1 MLERKAIELIEE
13 MNEAKNEMREMF
25 IDLIDIEDLDDEG
38 VKNLKLMG
46 KCLGIM
52 TKSMEYMQDEAQVL
66 DSMNRKLDQVILSL
80 SIRN

>member
-1 MLERKAIELIEE
+1 MLEQKAIELIEE
-13 MNEAKNEMREMF
+13 MNEVKNDMRKMF
-25 IDLIDIEDLDDEG
+25 IDLINIEDLDDEE

-66 DSMNRKLDQVILSL
+66 DSMNGKLDQVIRSL
-80 SIRN
+80 SK

>member
-13 MNEAKNEMREMF
+13 MNEVKNDMRKMF
-25 IDLIDIEDLDDEG
+25 IDLINIEDLDDEE

-66 DSMNRKLDQVILSL
+66 DSMNGKLDQVILSL
-80 SIRN
+80 SK

>member
-13 MNEAKNEMREMF
+13 MNEVKNDMRKMF
-25 IDLIDIEDLDDEG
+25 IDLINIEDLDDEE

-66 DSMNRKLDQVILSL
+66 DSMNEKLDQVIRSL
-80 SIRN
+80 SK

>member
-13 MNEAKNEMREMF
+13 MNEVKNEMREMF
-25 IDLIDIEDLDDEG
+25 IDLIDIEDLGDET
-38 VKNLKLMG
+38 VKQLKLMG

-52 TKSMEYMQDEAQVL
+52 TKSMRYMQDEAQVL
-66 DSMNRKLDQVILSL
+66 DSMNGKLDQVILSL

>member
-1 MLERKAIELIEE
+1 MLEQKAIELIEE
-13 MNEAKNEMREMF
+13 MNEVKNDMRKMF
-25 IDLIDIEDLDDEG
+25 IDLINIEDLDDEE

-66 DSMNRKLDQVILSL
+66 DSMNGKLDQVILSL
-80 SIRN
+80 SK